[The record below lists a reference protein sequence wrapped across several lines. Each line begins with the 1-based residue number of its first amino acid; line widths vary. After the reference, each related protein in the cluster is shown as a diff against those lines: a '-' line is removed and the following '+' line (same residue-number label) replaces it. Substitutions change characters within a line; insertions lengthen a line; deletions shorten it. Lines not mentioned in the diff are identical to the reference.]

1 MKEVQRSLAAKGI
14 KPTYQ
19 RLKILK
25 YLEATKDHPTADRI
39 YQDLVKDM
47 PTISKTTVYNTLKAL
62 ADKGIIVPVYI
73 TGTEVRYDLCGCNHH
88 HFLCEKC
95 RRIFDLEIICPNLAR
110 KEINGNIVKELHG
123 YFKGICAECNKD
135 QRFEKNKTS
144 SGKKGRTP
152 VGRGGT
158 CG

>member
-1 MKEVQRSLAAKGI
+1 MLELKVSLSSKGI

-25 YLEATKDHPTADRI
+25 YIKASRVHPTADNM

-62 ADKGIIVPVYI
+62 SDKGIIVPIFI
-73 TGTEVRYDLCGCNHH
+73 TGTEVRYDFCGCHHH

-95 RRIFDLEIICPNLAR
+95 HRIFDLEVICPNLEKR
-110 KEINGNIVKELHG
+110 EINGNIIKELHG
-123 YFKGICAECNKD
+123 YFKGVCAQC
-135 QRFEKNKTS
+135 S
-144 SGKKGRTP
+144 KKGK
-152 VGRGGT
+152 GGK
-158 CG
+158 